1 MKQLFIFLSF
11 FCLIQLS
18 AQTEYVI
25 DNFSEKYYAKLTI
38 DKGFEDDVFKQG
50 NIRVFNKSTKTE
62 IIKIESEEFT
72 IFFDEEGNINSNIV
86 QLPYGEQSNIICD
99 DFDFDGVK
107 DLAIMDGQFG
117 CYHGPS
123 FQVYLEKNN
132 NLVHS
137 PEFTELAHG
146 YCGMFETDHKS
157 KVIRTMTKS
166 GCCWHEFSEF
176 KVVNGIPKP
185 TVIVVEELDGIF
197 HVSTTTEWKG
207 EEKIVTVEKTLETEY
222 EDIKPIISF
231 ELQKNRKKVSVF
243 AISDYILTYL
253 LIKPNE
259 LVEFNYPIEGNDDR
273 PDFIL
278 NKHLDRLT
286 FTNKDATYEVYE
298 TVKGGKTKT
307 IGVLVKVNGKT
318 YDLKGDVNS
327 LEGTLKNLSGI
338 TLENLGKE

>member
-1 MKQLFIFLSF
+1 MV
-11 FCLIQLS
+11 IQ
-18 AQTEYVI
+18 
-25 DNFSEKYYAKLTI
+25 DFSRGSKFAS
-38 DKGFEDDVFKQG
+38 G
-50 NIRVFNKSTKTE
+50 NKSTDTE
-62 IIKIESEEFT
+62 IIKIESEELT
-72 IFFDEEGNINSNIV
+72 IFFDEEGNINSNIL

-137 PEFTELAHG
+137 PEFTELAQE

-185 TVIVVEELDGIF
+185 TVIVVDEIKGF
-197 HVSTTTEWKG
+197 YYVSTTTEWNG
-207 EEKIVTVEKTLETEY
+207 EEKTVSVEKTLETENT
-222 EDIKPIISF
+222 DIEPIISF

-243 AISDYILTYL
+243 AVNNYFLNYV
-253 LIKPNE
+253 LIKSDE
-259 LVEFNYPIEGNDDR
+259 IIEFNYPLLEDYENSN
-273 PDFIL
+273 FIIT
-278 NKHLDRLT
+278 KHLDKLT
-286 FTNKDATYEVYE
+286 FTNKNATYEIYE
-298 TVKGGKTKT
+298 TVTGGKTKT